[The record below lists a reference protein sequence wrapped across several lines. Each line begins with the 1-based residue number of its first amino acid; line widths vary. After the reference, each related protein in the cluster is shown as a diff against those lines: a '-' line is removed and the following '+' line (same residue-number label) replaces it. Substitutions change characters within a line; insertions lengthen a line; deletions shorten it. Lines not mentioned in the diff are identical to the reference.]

1 MIDGAIDRHSRM
13 ITYLQCNSNNL
24 AATDL
29 HLCIGAISIH
39 NHPPRVRA
47 DFGVKNVDVACFM
60 LDCPERGIDRES
72 FTSGTFEH
80 NPCIE
85 GLWGEV
91 ISYVVLSFHNAL
103 LSLKIRDLLIY

>member
-1 MIDGAIDRHSRM
+1 
-13 ITYLQCNSNNL
+13 
-24 AATDL
+24 
-29 HLCIGAISIH
+29 
-39 NHPPRVRA
+39 
-47 DFGVKNVDVACFM
+47 M
-60 LDCPERGIDRES
+60 LDCPERGINRES

-91 ISYVVLSFHNAL
+91 ISYVVLPFHNAL